1 MGVRA
6 GILFVFGALI
16 AFTANLHDL
25 VFSTNTLAI
34 ALIAVAVI
42 NFAAAAVLTKR
53 LPNTP
58 LIVHFVAGGL
68 AGAALLVMNPS
79 LQVLSLVATI
89 WAALTAAA
97 DVWAGWIDPNK
108 AHGRELKTAGVL
120 AGLLTLLLLLVPAT
134 PVSILGLFGG
144 YCFVVGV
151 FLAIAAYDPKLS
163 VKKESEDDR

>member
-1 MGVRA
+1 M
-6 GILFVFGALI
+6 FGALI

-34 ALIAVAVI
+34 AILTIAVL
-42 NFAAAAVLTKR
+42 NFAAVAALTKR
-53 LPNTP
+53 LPNGP
-58 LIVHFVAGGL
+58 HILNFVAGGL
-68 AGAALLVMNPS
+68 AGVALLVMNPS
-79 LQVLSLVATI
+79 VQVLSLVAII

-151 FLAIAAYDPKLS
+151 FLAIAAFDPKLS